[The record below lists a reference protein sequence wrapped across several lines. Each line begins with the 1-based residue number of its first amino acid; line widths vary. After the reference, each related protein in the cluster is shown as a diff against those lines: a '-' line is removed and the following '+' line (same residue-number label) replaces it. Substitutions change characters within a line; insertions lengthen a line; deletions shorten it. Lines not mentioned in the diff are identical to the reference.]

1 MKETILSFPY
11 VVVVEVGSGG
21 IPSGN
26 VPPLTDGAAAV
37 FRASVGRMYLRNQN
51 TGLYHELIASRVV
64 DVAMLGCTEVGVSFA
79 SLPPYS
85 TLDNG
90 AAPADGHNMILKPAS
105 GKLYARTQVAPFLY
119 FDVSVR
125 EVLGTPSVGI
135 EETGLSFAA
144 LPPSSVPNVGT
155 AADGQDAIYRPATG
169 RLYLR
174 NRNGGLYHELAIFN
188 VGGAATVSVL
198 SVGVLFSSIL

>member
-11 VVVVEVGSGG
+11 VVILEVGQSSGG
-21 IPSGN
+21 T

-37 FRASVGRMYLRNQN
+37 FRASVGKMFLRNQT

-64 DVAMLGCTEVGVSFA
+64 DVAMLGCTEVGVAFSA
-79 SLPPYS
+79 LPPYS

-90 AAPADGHNMILKPAS
+90 AAPADGHNMVMKPAS

-125 EVLGTPSVGI
+125 EVLGTPSAGI
-135 EETGLSFAA
+135 EETGLSFAS

-188 VGGAATVSVL
+188 IGGSATVSVL